1 MGLRGSRVRH
11 WASTIALVALLG
23 ACETGSTEVTGGGT
37 GPSATAPTGPTETA
51 PTGPTAETGPT
62 APTGA
67 DVIEGSWSGTWGIE
81 GFPDAGMFS
90 MEITPT
96 TDGFE
101 GGIQVQNSECV
112 SGGALEMDLEG
123 DRITFGV
130 VDAEHEISFTG
141 TVSGDRMSGTW
152 NDGGSCPPPHDG
164 IWEARRS

>member
-1 MGLRGSRVRH
+1 MVM
-11 WASTIALVALLG
+11 LLG

-37 GPSATAPTGPTETA
+37 GPAETAPTGPTQTA
-51 PTGPTAETGPT
+51 PTGPTAETG
-62 APTGA
+62 AGA
-67 DVIEGSWSGTWGIE
+67 IEGSWTGTWGIE
-81 GFPDAGMFS
+81 RFPDAGTFS

-101 GGIQVQNSECV
+101 GAIEIQDSECV
-112 SGGALEMDLEG
+112 SGGTVAMGLEG

-164 IWEARRS
+164 IWEAVRP